1 MSASLLLCGCH
12 YTVRSRICSLVVGTE
27 TLRSV
32 SEMHCEVGRIGVFL
46 LGEDPL
52 SIPPVKLFI
61 CECALLCHISLIV

>member
-52 SIPPVKLFI
+52 SIPPSELFYRKYT
-61 CECALLCHISLIV
+61 LLCHL